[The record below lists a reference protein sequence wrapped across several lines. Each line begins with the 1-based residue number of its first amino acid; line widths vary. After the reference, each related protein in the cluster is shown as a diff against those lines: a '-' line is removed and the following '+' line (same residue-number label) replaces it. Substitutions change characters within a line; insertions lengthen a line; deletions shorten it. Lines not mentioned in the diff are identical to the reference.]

1 MHRIFLRTA
10 LTLALTLCLSCLT
23 FAGDDKKNCKK
34 PGDPDKPVISTINQN
49 NNQNQ
54 NLNESYNQNTNKN
67 NNTATGGKGVGIGV
81 GIGQGGNA
89 TAEGGAGG
97 QGGAGGNA
105 QQSQTQSATA
115 TDNGNGSNDTSL
127 NQSYQAAKIPV
138 ATAYAPT
145 SIPTVPCFKGY
156 GAGVQAPNLGISAG
170 GGKIDEGCNDR
181 ETARAYMLMGARK
194 AACKVMV
201 YSKQNKKLGANAV
214 TMEDCM
220 YQDAPP
226 QVAKEEPPVVA
237 APPAVVTPVIQV
249 NPLQV
254 Q

>member
-1 MHRIFLRTA
+1 MSRTSLRMA
-10 LTLALTLCLSCLT
+10 LILALTLCLSCLAS
-23 FAGDDKKNCKK
+23 AGDDKKQCKK
-34 PGDPDKPVISTINQN
+34 PGDPDKPVISNINQN
-49 NNQNQ
+49 DNQNKNQ
-54 NLNESYNQNTNKN
+54 NLNENLNQNKN
-67 NNTATGGKGVGIGV
+67 ENNMSQGQGQAQGQKQGQSQTSTSSATGGS
-81 GIGQGGNA
+81 
-89 TAEGGAGG
+89 AE
-97 QGGAGGNA
+97 
-105 QQSQTQSATA
+105 QSQTASAA
-115 TDNGNGSNDTSL
+115 NNGNGSNDTSL

-156 GAGVQAPNLGISAG
+156 GAGVQAPNLGISAD
-170 GGKIDEGCNDR
+170 GGKIDEGCNTR

-201 YSKQNKKLGANAV
+201 YSKQNTKLGANAV

-226 QVAKEEPPVVA
+226 QVAKEEEHTVIA
-237 APPAVVTPVIQV
+237 APPAVTPTVNV

>member
-1 MHRIFLRTA
+1 MKYMFSRPA
-10 LTLALTLCLSCLT
+10 LILALTLCLSCLAL
-23 FAGDDKKNCKK
+23 AGDDKKQCKK
-34 PGDPDKPVISTINQN
+34 PGDPAKPVDVSTVNKN
-49 NNQNQ
+49 NNQNLNDNQ
-54 NLNESYNQNTNKN
+54 NLNENKNQNNLSQGQGQAQGQKQGQSQTS
-67 NNTATGGKGVGIGV
+67 TSSATGG
-81 GIGQGGNA
+81 NA
-89 TAEGGAGG
+89 
-97 QGGAGGNA
+97 
-105 QQSQTQSATA
+105 SQTQSATA
-115 TDNGNGSNDTSL
+115 TGNGDGANDTSL

-138 ATAYAPT
+138 DTAYAPT

-181 ETARAYMLMGARK
+181 ETARTFMLMGARK

-214 TMEDCM
+214 TMEDCLF
-220 YQDAPP
+220 QDVPP
-226 QVAKEEPPVVA
+226 QVAKEEPPIVA
-237 APPAVVTPVIQV
+237 APPAVIPTVNV